1 MKVDTSD
8 PRVEGL
14 AKHLAM
20 LKLMDMT
27 GTKVMAD
34 SMPDVFQRAM
44 DKVWAGTMQADE
56 DKRNMF
62 RSFAIDILKYMD
74 QQKVN

>member
-1 MKVDTSD
+1 MKVDMSD

-27 GTKVMAD
+27 GTKALNDIV
-34 SMPDVFQRAM
+34 PDILQRAM
-44 DKVWAGTMQADE
+44 DKVWAGTTEVDE

-62 RSFAIDILKYMD
+62 RSFAVDILTYMD
-74 QQKVN
+74 KQKVN